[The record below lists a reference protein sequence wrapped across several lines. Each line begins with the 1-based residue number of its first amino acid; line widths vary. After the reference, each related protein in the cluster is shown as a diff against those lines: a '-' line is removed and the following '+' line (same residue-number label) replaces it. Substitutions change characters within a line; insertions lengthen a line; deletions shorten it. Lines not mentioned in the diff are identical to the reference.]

1 MTLGDPGYKG
11 DPGSLKG
18 TLQVLLYAMCVFV
31 YICNYVCVYL
41 HIHACVYVRTRVD
54 TGLGHSGQL
63 CIDWT
68 IRMFRYFDTHLKV

>member
-41 HIHACVYVRTRVD
+41 PIHACVYVRTRVD
-54 TGLGHSGQL
+54 TGLGPRVTQVSSALTGQL
-63 CIDWT
+63 ECLDILIHT
-68 IRMFRYFDTHLKV
+68 